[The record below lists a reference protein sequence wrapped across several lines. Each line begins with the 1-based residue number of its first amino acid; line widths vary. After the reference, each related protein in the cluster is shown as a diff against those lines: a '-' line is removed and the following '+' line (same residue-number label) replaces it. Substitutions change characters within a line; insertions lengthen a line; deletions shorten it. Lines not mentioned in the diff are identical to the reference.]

1 MPCRRRLDSLLTQ
14 FLGWRLWS
22 VILAR
27 AFGVRTVGSG
37 SEPSWEPLTKTVS
50 SAYTDTI
57 RNQGARSSGSRF
69 VLAIPITELDDIFY
83 KSINNVKKRRRYGGT
98 VLAVMGGKR
107 TIYVMHTYIHWG
119 MNLCLGEEDDLL
131 STSSIH
137 LHHLSDVHSVH
148 VCSFTLPII
157 KYEPF
162 HHRRS
167 KKQIIQ
173 KNNNSRKKK
182 NISSPSITPNSTV
195 PRPKPSSPIPTS
207 PSPSPPPSPSPNPTQ
222 TPSPQ
227 KNYPSQSKPTHLIS
241 SHPVHST
248 PLPSPAQSII
258 PHPSCL
264 INTPIRRE
272 VQGS

>member
-98 VLAVMGGKR
+98 ILAVMGG
-107 TIYVMHTYIHWG
+107 
-119 MNLCLGEEDDLL
+119 N
-131 STSSIH
+131 
-137 LHHLSDVHSVH
+137 
-148 VCSFTLPII
+148 
-157 KYEPF
+157 
-162 HHRRS
+162 
-167 KKQIIQ
+167 
-173 KNNNSRKKK
+173 
-182 NISSPSITPNSTV
+182 
-195 PRPKPSSPIPTS
+195 
-207 PSPSPPPSPSPNPTQ
+207 
-222 TPSPQ
+222 
-227 KNYPSQSKPTHLIS
+227 
-241 SHPVHST
+241 
-248 PLPSPAQSII
+248 
-258 PHPSCL
+258 
-264 INTPIRRE
+264 
-272 VQGS
+272 